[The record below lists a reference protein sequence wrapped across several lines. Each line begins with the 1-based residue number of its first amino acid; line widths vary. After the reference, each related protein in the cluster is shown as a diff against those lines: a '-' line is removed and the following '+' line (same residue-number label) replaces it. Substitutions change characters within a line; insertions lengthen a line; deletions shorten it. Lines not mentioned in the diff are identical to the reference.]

1 MPKYVFAYHGG
12 GRPPQSPAD
21 QAAVMA
27 AWGAWFGTLGDAVV
41 DGGAPVGASKT
52 VKSDGS
58 TSDGGGANPLSGYSV
73 ISATDLNAAVSL
85 AKGCPLLAA
94 GGTVEVAET
103 IDM

>member
-12 GRPPQSPAD
+12 SAPKSEAD

-58 TSDGGGANPLSGYSV
+58 TSDGGGANPVNGYSL
-73 ISATDLNAAVSL
+73 INATDLNAAVSL
-85 AKGCPLLAA
+85 AKGCPILSA
-94 GGTVEVAET
+94 GGSVEVAET

>member
-12 GRPPQSPAD
+12 SPPQTPAD
-21 QAAVMA
+21 QEAVMA

-52 VKSDGS
+52 VKPDGS